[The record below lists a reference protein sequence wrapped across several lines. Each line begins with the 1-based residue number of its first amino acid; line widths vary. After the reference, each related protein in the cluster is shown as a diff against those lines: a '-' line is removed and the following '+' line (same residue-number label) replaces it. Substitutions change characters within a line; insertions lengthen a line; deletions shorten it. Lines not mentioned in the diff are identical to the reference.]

1 MIVAKWKRWWQG
13 HCCRALMGWQMELI
27 ANMKQVMNTQ
37 EKENPYRSG
46 FKIGKFFTEK
56 EK

>member
-1 MIVAKWKRWWQG
+1 
-13 HCCRALMGWQMELI
+13 MGWQMELI